1 MMCPER
7 ERLQAYFD
15 AELDAAGVAQL
26 EQHLATC
33 ADCRAE
39 LAALEAGR
47 GALRAHF
54 AAARAPQPLRAGILR
69 ALDAEEQQSRPA
81 RTRASW
87 RTRPFWLGML
97 GGVGGS
103 AVAAALAF
111 LLLFTPQASLLDQ
124 LVDAHV
130 HSLTPGHMIGVVS
143 TDRHTVKPWF
153 AGRADVSPVVVDFA
167 DQGYRL
173 LGGRTDAIR
182 RQRSAVVVYQHGAH
196 FINVF
201 SWRSPDGEPPAD
213 TTRRG
218 YHLAFWKTGDL
229 MYCAVSDTGW
239 SELQGLEQ
247 LLKSAGERELHP

>member
-1 MMCPER
+1 MCPEH

-15 AELDAAGVAQL
+15 GELDAPGAVQF
-26 EQHLATC
+26 EQHLTTC

-39 LAALEAGR
+39 LAALQASR
-47 GALRAHF
+47 GALRTHF
-54 AAARAPQPLRAGILR
+54 AAERAPQPLRASLQR
-69 ALDAEEQQSRPA
+69 ALDAEEQPMRPA
-81 RTRASW
+81 RAGAAW
-87 RTRPFWLGML
+87 RTRPFWLGLL

-103 AVAAALAF
+103 AVAAALAL
-111 LLLFTPQASLLDQ
+111 LLLFTPQVSLLDQ

-173 LGGRTDAIR
+173 VGGRTDAIS
-182 RQRSAVVVYQHGAH
+182 RQRAAVVVYQHGAH

-218 YHLAFWKTGDL
+218 YHLAFWRTGDL
-229 MYCAVSDTGW
+229 MYCAVADTGW

>member
-1 MMCPER
+1 MCPEH

-15 AELDAAGVAQL
+15 GELEAAGSAQL
-26 EQHLATC
+26 AQHLATC

-47 GALRAHF
+47 GALRARF
-54 AAARAPQPLRAGILR
+54 AAERAPQPLRASIQR
-69 ALDAEEQQSRPA
+69 ALDAEEQQMRPA
-81 RTRASW
+81 RTGAPW
-87 RTRPFWLGML
+87 RTRPFWLGLL

-103 AVAAALAF
+103 AVAAVLA
-111 LLLFTPQASLLDQ
+111 LLLVFTPQVSLLDQ

-130 HSLTPGHMIGVVS
+130 HSLAPGHMIGVVS

-153 AGRADVSPVVVDFA
+153 AGRADVSPVVVVFA
-167 DQGYRL
+167 GQGYRL
-173 LGGRTDAIR
+173 VGGRT
-182 RQRSAVVVYQHGAH
+182 AVVVYQHGAH

-201 SWRSPDGEPPAD
+201 SWRSPGGEPPAD
-213 TTRRG
+213 TTSRG

-229 MYCAVSDTGW
+229 MYCAVADTGW